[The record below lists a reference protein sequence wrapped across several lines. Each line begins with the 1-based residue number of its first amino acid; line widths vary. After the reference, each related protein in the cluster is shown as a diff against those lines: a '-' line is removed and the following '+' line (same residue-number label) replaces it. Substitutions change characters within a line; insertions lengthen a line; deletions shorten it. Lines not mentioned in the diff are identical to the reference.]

1 MAAIRKAE
9 VTQGVYWV
17 EIAAVNLKILCGCP
31 ADSVKHLMKRGL
43 ILKVEEDGVVY
54 ETGPNAILLSDA
66 MVQNGSFSNLSEF
79 PVLQMLYKQGMII
92 PNHPNNT
99 GEKPLLIGSEAQ
111 VNAQMEY
118 IYRGN
123 YGLISEE
130 EIMESGVSL
139 AEAKE
144 MMRMKLKFAFGS
156 IHTTKNLLDSAI
168 VNGNVCEVKDG
179 VTIKRLGVNRFEI
192 SYDGESVEVDLNL
205 KDLETYEA
213 PYPLGFY
220 NISREYF
227 SIIHSGQGDGWNI
240 NEPCMS
246 SILMFQGKIYLI
258 DAGPNVLH
266 SLSALGISINEIEGL
281 FHTHTHDDH
290 FAGITSLMQSDHKIK
305 YYSSKLVRLSVM
317 KKLSALLGFN
327 EQSFHDFFD
336 VHDLDLNEWTDIEGL
351 EVRATLSPHPV
362 ETNIF
367 LFRTM
372 WKNGYRSYAHLA
384 DVCSFDILKDMITD
398 DLETPGISS
407 EFYGRIEADYL
418 KAADIKKIDVGGGM
432 IHGQSENFKNDLS
445 GKIILAH
452 TSEGLSTE
460 QKAIG
465 SGAPFG
471 MVDRLIPDYQD
482 FKMRMAYYYLHNYFP
497 AMPSHTI
504 RTLMNNEVPT
514 FNPETILLKEGQIHE
529 NVYLVLAGNVEM
541 IQYSQK
547 RMLSAG
553 AFIGEMFGDS
563 QMHTRETYRAVNF
576 VQALQIP
583 RGLYIEAIKKNNL
596 YGEIERLGLRREFL
610 QKTWL
615 FGEAISNQVHQ
626 SLAKKLSLTGAM
638 EKESFEVLDKNRI
651 YLIKKGKIERRI
663 DGKKVETLY
672 VGDFFN
678 EEQALFDD
686 TQMGEYYT
694 VEHSAL
700 FSIDID
706 ELKNIPVARW
716 KLFETNE
723 KRKKL

>member
-9 VTQGVYWV
+9 VTHGVYWV

-43 ILKVEEDGVVY
+43 ILKVEEKGVVY

-99 GEKPLLIGSEAQ
+99 GIKPLLIGSEAQ

-123 YGLISEE
+123 YGLTSEKEIIEAGISLE
-130 EIMESGVSL
+130 
-139 AEAKE
+139 EAKD

-156 IHTTKNLLDSAI
+156 IQSTDDLLDSVVI
-168 VNGNVCEVKDG
+168 NENVCEVKDG
-179 VTIKRLGVNRFEI
+179 VTIKRFGVNRFEI
-192 SYDGESVEVDLNL
+192 SYGGESVEVDLNL
-205 KDLETYEA
+205 QDTQTYEA

-220 NISREYF
+220 NIAREYF

-281 FHTHTHDDH
+281 FHTHAHDDH

-317 KKLSALLGFN
+317 KKLSALLDFN

-336 VHDLDLNEWTDIEGL
+336 VHDLALNEWTDIEGL
-351 EVRATLSPHPV
+351 EIKTTLSPHPV

-384 DVCSFDILKDMITD
+384 DVSSFNILKKMITD
-398 DLETPGISS
+398 DSKIPGISLT
-407 EFYGRIEADYL
+407 FYGRIEEDYL
-418 KAADIKKIDVGGGM
+418 KPADIKKIDVGGGM
-432 IHGQSENFKNDLS
+432 IHGEAENFKNDLS

-452 TSEGLSTE
+452 TSEGLVTE

-482 FKMRMAYYYLHNYFP
+482 FKMRKAYYYLHNYFP

-504 RTLMNNEVPT
+504 RTLMNNEVLT
-514 FNPETILLKEGQIHE
+514 FNPETILLKEGQMHE
-529 NVYLVLAGNVEM
+529 NVYLVLAGNIEM
-541 IQYSQK
+541 IQSSQK
-547 RMLSAG
+547 RLLSAG
-553 AFIGEMFGDS
+553 AFIGEMFGNT

-583 RGLYIEAIKKNNL
+583 RTLYIEAIKKNNL

-638 EKESFEVLDKNRI
+638 YEEIFEILDKNRI
-651 YLIKKGKIERRI
+651 YLVKKGKIERRVN
-663 DGKKVETLY
+663 GETVETLY

-678 EEQALFDD
+678 EEQALFESA
-686 TQMGEYYT
+686 QMGEYFS

-706 ELKNIPVARW
+706 ELKNIPVVRW

-723 KRKKL
+723 KRKKM

>member
-1 MAAIRKAE
+1 MAAIRKVE

-17 EIAAVNLKILCGCP
+17 EIADINLRILCGCP

-43 ILKVEEDGVVY
+43 ILTVEEQGVVY

-66 MVQNGSFSNLSEF
+66 MVQNGSFSNLAEF

-92 PNHPNNT
+92 PSHPNNT
-99 GEKPLLIGSEAQ
+99 GEKPLLIGSETQ

-123 YGLISEE
+123 YGLTSED
-130 EIMESGVSL
+130 EIL
-139 AEAKE
+139 EAGLSEVETKE
-144 MMRMKLKFAFGS
+144 LMRLKLKFAFGAIRS
-156 IHTTKNLLDSAI
+156 TNELLDSVVI
-168 VNGNVCEVKDG
+168 NNDVCEIRDG
-179 VTIKRLGVNRFEI
+179 AWIKRIGVNHFEI
-192 SYDGESVEVDLNL
+192 SHGDDYVEVNLNL
-205 KDLETYEA
+205 GVGQTYEA

-220 NISREYF
+220 NIAREYF
-227 SIIHSGQGDGWNI
+227 SVIHSGQGDGWNV
-240 NEPCMS
+240 NDPCMS
-246 SILMFQGKIYLI
+246 SILMYQGKIYLI

-266 SLSALGISINEIEGL
+266 SLSALGISINEIEGF

-305 YYSSKLVRLSVM
+305 YFSSKLVRLSVM
-317 KKLSALLGFN
+317 KKLSALLGFD
-327 EQSFHDFFD
+327 EKAFHDYFD

-351 EVRATLSPHPV
+351 EVKASLSPHPV
-362 ETNIF
+362 ETNTF
-367 LFRTM
+367 VFRTM

-384 DVCSFDILKDMITD
+384 DITSFEVLKKMVTDNHDI
-398 DLETPGISS
+398 PGISS
-407 EFYGRIEADYL
+407 EYFGRIETDYL
-418 KAADIKKIDVGGGM
+418 QPSDIKKIDIGGGM
-432 IHGQSENFKNDLS
+432 IHGASDDFKNDLS

-452 TSEGLSTE
+452 TSDGLTTD

-541 IQYSQK
+541 IQRSQK
-547 RMLSAG
+547 RLLSAG
-553 AFIGEMFGDS
+553 AFIGEMFGDA

-610 QKTWL
+610 QRTWL

-626 SLAKKLSLTGAM
+626 SLAKKLSLAGAM
-638 EKESFEVLDKNRI
+638 ENEIFEVLEKNRI
-651 YLIKKGKIERRI
+651 YLIKKGTIERRI
-663 DGKKVETLY
+663 DDTVVETLS

-678 EEQALFDD
+678 EEEALFNDM
-686 TQMGEYYT
+686 QLGEYF
-694 VEHSAL
+694 VKEHSAL

>member
-1 MAAIRKAE
+1 MSAIRKVD

-17 EIAAVNLKILCGCP
+17 EIAEVNLKILCGCP

-43 ILKVEEDGVVY
+43 ILTVEEKGAVY

-66 MVQNGSFSNLSEF
+66 MVQNGNFSNLAEF

-99 GEKPLLIGSEAQ
+99 GAKPFIIGAKSQ
-111 VNAQMEY
+111 VDAQMEY

-123 YGLISEE
+123 YGLRTIEELMEAGATKSE
-130 EIMESGVSL
+130 
-139 AEAKE
+139 AQE

-156 IHTTKNLLDSAI
+156 IRTTDELLNPVI
-168 VNGNVCEVKDG
+168 VNSDAVEIRDG
-179 VTIKRLGVNRFEI
+179 VKIKRLGVNKFEI
-192 SYDGESVEVDLNL
+192 TYKENSVQVDL
-205 KDLETYEA
+205 DLNESESYEA

-227 SIIHSGQGDGWNI
+227 SVIHSGQGDGWNV
-240 NEPCMS
+240 NDPCMS
-246 SILMFQGKIYLI
+246 SIIMFQGKIYLI

-281 FHTHTHDDH
+281 FHTHSHDDH
-290 FAGITSLMQSDHKIK
+290 FAGITSLMQSDHRIK
-305 YYSSKLVRLSVM
+305 YFSSSLVRASVM
-317 KKLSALLGFN
+317 KKLSALLGFD
-327 EQSFHDFFD
+327 EDAFFDFFD
-336 VHDLDLNEWTDIEGL
+336 VHDLELNEWVDIEGL
-351 EVRATLSPHPV
+351 EVKATFSPHPV

-367 LFRTM
+367 VFRTM
-372 WKNGYRSYAHLA
+372 WKNGYRTYAHLA
-384 DVCSFDILKDMITD
+384 DISSLEVLKKMVTD
-398 DLETPGISS
+398 DEKQPGITAA
-407 EFYGRIEADYL
+407 FYSQVENEYL
-418 KAADIKKIDVGGGM
+418 KPADIKKIDAGGGM

-452 TSEGLSTE
+452 TSDGLTTK

-482 FKMRMAYYYLHNYFP
+482 FKMRMAYYYLSNYFP

-504 RTLMNNEVPT
+504 RTLMNNEVIT
-514 FNPETILLKEGQIHE
+514 FNPETILLKEGQVHE

-541 IQYSQK
+541 IQHSQK

-553 AFIGEMFGDS
+553 AYIGEMFGDA
-563 QMHTRETYRAVNF
+563 QMNTRETFRAVNF

-583 RGLYIEAIKKNNL
+583 RQLYIETIKKHNL

-626 SLAKKLSLTGAM
+626 SLAKKLTLAGAM
-638 EKESFEVLDKNRI
+638 ENEIFEVNEKNRI
-651 YLIKKGKIERRI
+651 YLIKKGTIERKI
-663 DGKKVETLY
+663 DGKVVETLR

-678 EEQALFDD
+678 EEQALFNG
-686 TQMGEYYT
+686 TQIGHYFTY
-694 VEHSAL
+694 EHSAL
-700 FSIDID
+700 FSIDIN
-706 ELKNIPVARW
+706 ELKNIPVVRW

-723 KRKKL
+723 KRKRL